1 MYEIILYDTEDER
14 CPVQELLDSLEP
26 KLLAKTLRTIDLL
39 EMNGPL
45 LREPYSKPLENGI
58 FELRTKQGSDI
69 TRVLYFFIVGKK
81 EVLSNGFIKNRR
93 RHQRQKKNW
102 QRSIKQIMNGG
113 MAMSS
118 YKDYKKRALQNPEVK
133 AEYDALQPEY
143 DIIQAMIDARVQQN
157 MTQKDLSAKTGIT
170 QADISRIENGTR
182 NPSLSMVK
190 KLAHGLGMQLKL
202 EFVPMPT
209 KNKM

>member
-1 MYEIILYDTEDER
+1 
-14 CPVQELLDSLEP
+14 
-26 KLLAKTLRTIDLL
+26 
-39 EMNGPL
+39 
-45 LREPYSKPLENGI
+45 
-58 FELRTKQGSDI
+58 
-69 TRVLYFFIVGKK
+69 
-81 EVLSNGFIKNRR
+81 
-93 RHQRQKKNW
+93 
-102 QRSIKQIMNGG
+102 
-113 MAMSS
+113 MSS

-133 AEYDALQPEY
+133 AEYDTLQPEY
-143 DIIQAMIDARVQQN
+143 DIIQAMIEARVQQN

-190 KLAHGLGMQLKL
+190 KLAQGLGMQLKL

>member
-1 MYEIILYDTEDER
+1 
-14 CPVQELLDSLEP
+14 
-26 KLLAKTLRTIDLL
+26 
-39 EMNGPL
+39 
-45 LREPYSKPLENGI
+45 
-58 FELRTKQGSDI
+58 
-69 TRVLYFFIVGKK
+69 
-81 EVLSNGFIKNRR
+81 
-93 RHQRQKKNW
+93 
-102 QRSIKQIMNGG
+102 
-113 MAMSS
+113 MSS
-118 YKDYKKRALQNPEVK
+118 YKDYKKRALQNPKVK

-182 NPSLSMVK
+182 NPSLRMVK
-190 KLAHGLGMQLKL
+190 KLAQGLGMQLKL